1 MRPAMRCID
10 EGRLRAYLD
19 DELGAAEQERIATHL
34 AGCAA
39 CEARVA
45 TLRADASA
53 VATALAAWPSAPD
66 ASPAAERE
74 RTARALATFQARLR
88 EQGATGQYERTTPT
102 GATKEQR
109 RTKEWLPTMIGRL
122 SQLITPRRRPAFAAV
137 TILAIVGLLLT
148 LSPVQSLASGLVQQ
162 FRVRQFAAVTIR
174 VPAMTTVP
182 QPRDLTDAEKTQIM
196 QAVSSLGT
204 LDTNATPASAREV
217 TRAEAE
223 AFFRQNYKGSG
234 PRLPQTLPADLA
246 GLPARYGVVDATST
260 KYNLNAAVASQYLG
274 LINSRELNA
283 LNLPATGTLSFG
295 LDVPAAVGV
304 AYGDERNGFAIV
316 QLASPVLSLPDE
328 IDVEAF
334 RAAVLAMPNI
344 PQETKDQLRNV
355 KDWRSTLILPVP
367 QDAEVSNPE
376 IGTGPLGAIK
386 IPALQIV
393 DGQDPSRGSLLL
405 WQHDGMLYAVGGHL
419 TPAQAQ
425 AIAAGMMR

>member
-1 MRPAMRCID
+1 MRAAMRCID

-34 AGCAA
+34 AGCLA

-45 TLRADASA
+45 TLRANAAS
-53 VATALAAWPSAPD
+53 VATALAAWLPAPD
-66 ASPAAERE
+66 PSPAAERE
-74 RTARALATFQARLR
+74 RTARALARFQSRLH
-88 EQGATGQYERTTPT
+88 EQPTPT
-102 GATKEQR
+102 GAASNRT

-137 TILAIVGLLLT
+137 TILALVGLLLT
-148 LSPVQSLASGLVQQ
+148 LSPVQSLAGGLVQQ
-162 FRVRQFAAVTIR
+162 FRVRQFAAVTVR
-174 VPAMTTVP
+174 VPAMTTLP
-182 QPRDLTDAEKTQIM
+182 QPRDLTDAEKTQLM
-196 QAVSSLGT
+196 QAVGALGT
-204 LDTNATPASAREV
+204 LDTDATPASAREV

-223 AFFRQNYKGSG
+223 AFFKQHYQGSG
-234 PRLPQTLPADLA
+234 PRLPQSLPAGLS

-260 KYNLNAAVASQYLG
+260 KYDLNAAVATQYLG
-274 LINSRELNA
+274 LLNSPELSA

-295 LDVPAAVGV
+295 LDVPAAVAV
-304 AYGDERNGFAIV
+304 AYGDEQNGFGIV

-328 IDVEAF
+328 IDVDAF

-344 PQETKDQLRNV
+344 PQETKDQLKNV

-367 QDAEVSNPE
+367 QDAQVSNPE
-376 IGTGPLGAIK
+376 ISTGPLGAIK
-386 IPALQIV
+386 IPALLIA

-405 WQHDGMLYAVGGHL
+405 WQQNGMLYAVGGHL
-419 TPAQAQ
+419 TPDQAR